1 MHSDTHTHTL
11 ACACVRVRK
20 PLACVRRAGMW
31 VCVCMNVRVCGC
43 GGFLNANSYIE
54 YQFSGHFLLL
64 RLWGNV
70 LRIRTANLQL
80 SKRNLEFTKVRK
92 LSHYHTLIFVD
103 IW

>member
-1 MHSDTHTHTL
+1 M
-11 ACACVRVRK
+11 C
-20 PLACVRRAGMW
+20 
-31 VCVCMNVRVCGC
+31 VCVDVGV
-43 GGFLNANSYIE
+43 FLNANSYIE

-103 IW
+103 ILVNMYLPSCNHILFASIYLNRHVLITIRKYLYIF